1 MDIDI
6 KEEMKAE
13 GKLLFWERNRTVMK
27 GGMEGKSK
35 GI

>member
-6 KEEMKAE
+6 KKEMKAE
-13 GKLLFWERNRTVMK
+13 GKLLFWQRNRTVMK
-27 GGMEGKSK
+27 GDMEGKIK